1 MRFNL
6 IREPEENPTDLLK
19 SYRQQNIIMQKI
31 RVLHTAFDGIK
42 LTNWSDS
49 NRELPNIL
57 IGSVCEFGGR
67 LFEATDNIVLTD
79 NDKADGERFI
89 RLEIVRENPTAD
101 SDGDY
106 LIAEVVSSEMPEYDY
121 YNRGFYSKV
130 DGVIK
135 YKYLRVSMK
144 YDKTLGGYVEKKYW
158 NISDLMRAGITFKK
172 HSVSFGVG
180 THNFNVPDNANSIT
194 VHLVSGGG
202 GGASAHFVSFS
213 GATYKTTYG
222 AKGGNS
228 QIIINNIT
236 IVNCGGGGGG
246 VGRGE
251 GQAGGG
257 GIVTYDKEFHV
268 DYVNG
273 KPGLSY
279 WRGSAYGE
287 TGSNG
292 GILIYNSNLMTGG
305 YGGGAHRYADEN
317 VLTAYNA
324 GGGGGAGSCAIISID
339 RIIFESSK
347 TIKIVVGAGGAGG
360 GYGSKGQDGSAVV
373 EYFSRG

>member
-57 IGSVCEFGGR
+57 IGSVCEFGDR
-67 LFEATDNIVLTD
+67 LFETTDNIVLTD
-79 NDKADGERFI
+79 NDDADGERFI

-106 LIAEVVSSEMPEYDY
+106 LIAEVVSSDMPEYDY

-180 THNFNVPDNANSIT
+180 THEFEVPDNANSIT

-202 GGASAHFVSFS
+202 GGASAHYAII
-213 GATYKTTYG
+213 GGERTYKNTY
-222 AKGGNS
+222 AQNGGVS
-228 QIIINNIT
+228 QIIINNKT

-246 VGRGE
+246 
-251 GQAGGG
+251 AGAMHGTAGSG

-305 YGGGAHRYADEN
+305 YGGGAARYYLDEFHMAN
-317 VLTAYNA
+317 G

-373 EYFSRG
+373 EYFSR

>member
-67 LFEATDNIVLTD
+67 LFETTDNIVLTD
-79 NDKADGERFI
+79 NDDADGERFI

-180 THNFNVPDNANSIT
+180 THEFEVPDSANSIT
-194 VHLVSGGG
+194 VHICS
-202 GGASAHFVSFS
+202 
-213 GATYKTTYG
+213 
-222 AKGGNS
+222 
-228 QIIINNIT
+228 
-236 IVNCGGGGGG
+236 
-246 VGRGE
+246 
-251 GQAGGG
+251 
-257 GIVTYDKEFHV
+257 
-268 DYVNG
+268 
-273 KPGLSY
+273 
-279 WRGSAYGE
+279 
-287 TGSNG
+287 
-292 GILIYNSNLMTGG
+292 
-305 YGGGAHRYADEN
+305 
-317 VLTAYNA
+317 
-324 GGGGGAGSCAIISID
+324 
-339 RIIFESSK
+339 
-347 TIKIVVGAGGAGG
+347 GGAGG
-360 GYGSKGQDGSAVV
+360 GTLNQYGTSGGASNIFVNGKVITTCSGGTNGYYYNQNNNLKVAQGVGGKASGRGVLINGNSVQGKRVSNSVTLYDIGAVFVNNTTLARGGNGGSSRSKIGPLGGGSGSAAIVEITRAILGNSKQIKITVGAGGVKGNDDADEGQDGSAVV
-373 EYFSRG
+373 ECFSRG

>member
-67 LFEATDNIVLTD
+67 LFETTDNIVLAD
-79 NDKADGERFI
+79 NDDADGERFI

-144 YDKTLGGYVEKKYW
+144 YDKTLDGYVEKKYW

-180 THNFNVPDNANSIT
+180 THEFEVPDSADIIT

-202 GGASAHFVSFS
+202 GAPGMTGQGFGGSGGTGGKSEVS
-213 GATYKTTYG
+213 
-222 AKGGNS
+222 
-228 QIIINNIT
+228 I
-236 IVNCGGGGGG
+236 
-246 VGRGE
+246 
-251 GQAGGG
+251 
-257 GIVTYDKEFHV
+257 
-268 DYVNG
+268 NG
-273 KPGLSY
+273 K
-279 WRGSAYGE
+279 
-287 TGSNG
+287 
-292 GILIYNSNLMTGG
+292 
-305 YGGGAHRYADEN
+305 
-317 VLTAYNA
+317 
-324 GGGGGAGSCAIISID
+324 AITTCS
-339 RIIFESSK
+339 
-347 TIKIVVGAGGAGG
+347 GGAGG
-360 GYGSKGQDGSAVV
+360 YQVNGQLKFIPGIGGRASGQGMLIHGVSSTSPAGAIFSTNITLASGGDGGSSPAKVWHYGGGSGSAAIVEITREMRNGSKKITIEVGKGGVGGYANGLKGGDGQDGSAVV